1 MFKSFVTRG
10 NNISPTKLQSKTTFA
25 SRSSSAPKP
34 AVQFPYDEEDENLRY
49 SSDEDKNIEK
59 LAVKTIMRQQ
69 RKRRKEFAEKYGDGT

>member
-10 NNISPTKLQSKTTFA
+10 NSISPLKLQSKTTFA

-34 AVQFPYDEEDENLRY
+34 VQYPNNDDYENLSY

-59 LAVKTIMRQQ
+59 LGVKTIMRQQ